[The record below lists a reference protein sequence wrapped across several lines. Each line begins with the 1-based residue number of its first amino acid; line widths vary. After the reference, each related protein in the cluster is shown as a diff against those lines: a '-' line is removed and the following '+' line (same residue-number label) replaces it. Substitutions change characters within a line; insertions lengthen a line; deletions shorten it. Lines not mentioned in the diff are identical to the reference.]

1 MNNLLSIFPD
11 FSKTGLTNG
20 PKIRYLMSHAVV
32 YRYRYIVFISFD
44 SNYLQNHHNEPG
56 QCAAKVTQDRCL
68 LIDAS
73 QARKLHPE

>member
-1 MNNLLSIFPD
+1 
-11 FSKTGLTNG
+11 
-20 PKIRYLMSHAVV
+20 V
-32 YRYRYIVFISFD
+32 YIVFKGFD
-44 SNYLQNHHNEPG
+44 SKTPSTEVIPTISKITNEPG